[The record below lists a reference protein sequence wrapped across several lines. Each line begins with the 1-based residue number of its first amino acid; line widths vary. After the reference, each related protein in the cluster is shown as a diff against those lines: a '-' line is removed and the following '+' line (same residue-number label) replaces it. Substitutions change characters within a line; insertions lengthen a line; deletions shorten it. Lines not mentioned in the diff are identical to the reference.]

1 MAYLRSIL
9 EYIITYWS
17 IRWTSKRSWTSSI
30 YFQIYGKIGCIPSK
44 DCMFGNVPLKDR
56 FFAIYHGKITT
67 LRFVAFL
74 LTLLTPSVPPAPLRP
89 NRRRR
94 RWGEG
99 TSSATTTPP
108 RSTRSAAG
116 RSTAATSARWS
127 TGEPASALIS
137 VAFVFLHFP
146 LFLASDGI

>member
-9 EYIITYWS
+9 EYLITYWS

-94 RWGEG
+94 RWGRALPQRQRRRRG
-99 TSSATTTPP
+99 RRGLRRGGRPLRRRQDGARVSP
-108 RSTRSAAG
+108 RA
-116 RSTAATSARWS
+116 
-127 TGEPASALIS
+127 P
-137 VAFVFLHFP
+137 
-146 LFLASDGI
+146 